1 LEAKFPLRVHQYAL
15 NTPGGVGAGRHRGG
29 FGSIR
34 EYEILSP
41 TATFSASFGRSIER
55 PWGLNGGGE
64 GSCNRFEVIRDG
76 ETIRGARMPTM
87 ALKRG
92 DKVKLV
98 TGGGGGFGEPWS
110 RPIEDVAADV
120 KGDYLSP
127 RAARETYGVVVS
139 ETGEIDHTATDRLR
153 GQRKAS

>member
-1 LEAKFPLRVHQYAL
+1 
-15 NTPGGVGAGRHRGG
+15 
-29 FGSIR
+29 
-34 EYEILSP
+34 
-41 TATFSASFGRSIER
+41 
-55 PWGLNGGGE
+55 
-64 GSCNRFEVIRDG
+64 
-76 ETIRGARMPTM
+76 MPTM

-110 RPIEDVAADV
+110 RPIEEVAADV